1 MSVAVSL
8 LRRGCWTEAH
18 RLGPK
23 RPLVDHVRDL
33 LEAEL
38 KLIAS
43 PSKLYTSAAEW
54 RAWHQLFALPPAA
67 AARWPFY
74 FVRGICWCPALRAK
88 KSSMQTTKGDHL
100 PAWSWS
106 VLLNW
111 GTEGFSPASS
121 AGTCCEN
128 GVTTGGGCA

>member
-1 MSVAVSL
+1 MLVPSSAKGHSSTAGVSVYFCLPSRKATLMSVAVSL

-67 AARWPFY
+67 AARWPF
-74 FVRGICWCPALRAK
+74 
-88 KSSMQTTKGDHL
+88 
-100 PAWSWS
+100 
-106 VLLNW
+106 
-111 GTEGFSPASS
+111 
-121 AGTCCEN
+121 
-128 GVTTGGGCA
+128 